1 MVILFCSRFVSLE
14 SFLCDTFVYINL
26 VNVSNTKQIGIAP
39 VVRIFVV
46 SLVYQ
51 LIIL

>member
-1 MVILFCSRFVSLE
+1 MVNFILFWILLNLTCVAL
-14 SFLCDTFVYINL
+14 LYIYL

-46 SLVYQ
+46 SFVYQ